1 MRILKWTGIAFVS
14 AILLGVVGCSTV
26 GLPNVSAT
34 PETTPARP
42 NLLAP
47 IGGMDQ
53 VRDVENWESE
63 RAPFWTNM
71 LLSQV
76 YGSIPPATE
85 PRILSSERTASGL
98 LGGKA
103 DLYAVQLELT
113 ISGRAF
119 RQDVHFV
126 VPNTLGPH
134 PVILGAGSCPNHKTL
149 PDFPVEIPDNTAYP
163 GYCDT
168 EGFTHSVSMFVFGRY
183 IETPPLEDLIDHGF
197 AFGAYYPGMVV
208 PDSSVPA
215 LEILEDIRVDDG
227 DHGPYA
233 AIGVWA
239 WVASRIMD
247 YVETDPHLD
256 ESRVILFGHS
266 RTGKSSLLGGA
277 LDPRI
282 AGVIAHQSGT
292 AGAAI
297 QKNGVGETIA
307 SITETFP
314 HWFTPT
320 YALYA
325 DREEDLPF
333 DQHALVAL
341 MAPRPLLLGNSA
353 RDQWSD
359 PRGSFTAARAA
370 GEVYALDGKPGFEVR
385 NLRGFDLEADLA
397 FQFRGGTHGIVP
409 EDWNPFLE
417 WLDAHFG
424 DN

>member
-1 MRILKWTGIAFVS
+1 MRILKWVGITFVS
-14 AILLGVVGCSTV
+14 IILLGVVGCSTV

-34 PETTPARP
+34 PETRPARP
-42 NLLAP
+42 DLLAP

-53 VRDVENWESE
+53 VLNVENWESE
-63 RAPFWTNM
+63 RAPFWRNM

-85 PRILSSERTASGL
+85 TRVISSTRTASGL
-98 LGGKA
+98 LNGKA
-103 DLYAVQLELT
+103 DLYAVELELT

-126 VPNTLGPH
+126 VPNTPGPH
-134 PVILGAGSCPNHKTL
+134 PVVLGAGSCPNHKTL
-149 PDFPVEIPDNTAYP
+149 PDFPVEIPDGIAYP
-163 GYCDT
+163 SYCDM
-168 EGFTHSVSMFVFGRY
+168 EGLTHSLAMFVFGRY
-183 IETPPLEDLIDHGF
+183 IETPPLEDLIDDGF

-208 PDSSVPA
+208 PDSSAPA
-215 LEILEDIRVDDG
+215 LEILEDIRADDG

-233 AIGVWA
+233 AIGIWA

-247 YVETDPHLD
+247 YVEADPYLD
-256 ESRVILFGHS
+256 DSRVILFGHS
-266 RTGKSSLLGGA
+266 RTGKSSLLAGA
-277 LDPRI
+277 LDERI
-282 AGVIAHQSGT
+282 AGVISHQSGT

-297 QKNGVGETIA
+297 QKNGVGEPIS
-307 SITETFP
+307 SITETYP

-325 DREEDLPF
+325 DREDDLPF

-370 GEVYALDGKPGFEVR
+370 GDVYALYGLPGFDVR
-385 NLRGFDLEADLA
+385 NLRGFDPTADLA
-397 FQFRGGTHGIVP
+397 FQFRGGTHGITP
-409 EDWNPFLE
+409 EDWTPFLE